1 MIHHT
6 FKDELL
12 NISENTAIFAT
23 KKTKKKNMERAA
35 ISELYE
41 WKSRPDRKPLIVRG
55 ARQVGKTWLILD
67 FAKKAY
73 KQYVYVNFE
82 EDDFLNHVFE
92 NDFDIDR
99 IITAISI
106 RMQKDIDTDTLLI
119 FDEIQ
124 AAPRGVTSL
133 KYFCEKAREY
143 HVIAAGSLLGIA
155 MHRSDSFPVGKVDFV
170 DLSPLDFNEF
180 LLAMGE
186 KRIAGL
192 VAGGDW
198 KMLGMV
204 KDRLTTLLK
213 TYYYVGGMPEAVDSY
228 RQRKDFVEVRR
239 IQNNILDTYNN
250 DFSKH
255 APINE
260 VPRIRMVWNS
270 IAGQLAKEN
279 RKFIYGMLR
288 EGARA
293 KDFEVAIEWLKDAG
307 LIYKVNR
314 TKSGELPLNAFED
327 FNTFKIY
334 LLDVGLLSAV
344 NKLTADTLIMGNE
357 IFNTYKGALTEQ
369 YLFQQ
374 IRDKVD
380 FVYYWSA
387 DNSRGE
393 IDFVVQKGDKVIPI
407 EVKAEENLR
416 AKSLAAFVTR
426 YPKLHALRFS
436 LSDYREQEWMTNI
449 PLYAPVL

>member
-1 MIHHT
+1 MQSRKQRET
-6 FKDELL
+6 R
-12 NISENTAIFAT
+12 
-23 KKTKKKNMERAA
+23 MERTA

-41 WKSRPDRKPLIVRG
+41 WKSRQDRKPLIVRG

-67 FAKKAY
+67 FAKKVY

-82 EDDFLNHVFE
+82 EDDILNHVFE
-92 NDFDIDR
+92 NDFDIER
-99 IITAISI
+99 IITAISL
-106 RMQKDIDTDTLLI
+106 RTNKDIDNDTLLI

-133 KYFCEKAREY
+133 KYFCEKACNY
-143 HVIAAGSLLGIA
+143 HIIAAGSLLGMA
-155 MHRSDSFPVGKVDFV
+155 MHQKDSFPVGKVDFV
-170 DLSPLDFNEF
+170 DLSPLSFHEF

-186 KRIAGL
+186 KRIATL
-192 VAGGDW
+192 LAEHDW
-198 KMLGMV
+198 KMVEMV
-204 KDRLTTLLK
+204 KDKLINLLK
-213 TYYYVGGMPEAVDSY
+213 TYYYVGGMPEVVDSY
-228 RQRKDFVEVRR
+228 RQRKDFAEVRR

-279 RKFIYGMLR
+279 KKFIYGMLR

-327 FNTFKIY
+327 FNAFKIF

-344 NKLTADTLIMGNE
+344 NKLTAETLIMGKG
-357 IFNTYKGALTEQ
+357 IFSTYKGALTEQ
-369 YLFQQ
+369 YVFQQ

-387 DNSRGE
+387 ENSRGE
-393 IDFVVQKGDKVIPI
+393 LDFLVQKEGKVIPI

-416 AKSLAAFVTR
+416 SKSLAAFVAK
-426 YPKLHALRFS
+426 YPGLHGIRFS
-436 LSDYREQEWMTNI
+436 MSDYREQEWMTNI
-449 PLYAPVL
+449 PLYALTL